1 MTLLETRHPEP
12 LPTPA
17 APADP
22 PRTGFT
28 GPDVQLAIVLAA
40 MGFYVASVGIVIVV
54 LAEDLGL
61 PVESLSWIGSI
72 FGVALILGALVGPA
86 VLRRGPSQV
95 LAVSTVTV
103 ALGFVLIALAPTLPV
118 VAVGAALQSLGA
130 TGVVLVIPTLL
141 TGPTA
146 DARLTRVNAVSS
158 AVGVL
163 APLLIGVL
171 IGFGINGRL
180 ALLATVPPL
189 LLTAVVALRNGRA
202 ASAVSIPPAPRASA
216 SATPESAPSAT
227 SANPAT
233 TATSANP
240 ATSAAAATPA
250 APARVVVGR
259 PGFGTMLRRWL
270 PITLAVSAEFSFVV
284 WSVARLVD
292 AGLDTGRAATVGAAF
307 PIGMALG
314 RVVGPWVMR
323 RVPAVPLGTSVA
335 AVGTVLV
342 VASSSWVVIAAGL
355 VLAGLGVATL
365 YPVTLVNLMRTPG
378 LSQSMGSSLGALA
391 SGVAI
396 TVMPAFLALLAGV
409 VDLRLAYLV
418 VLPLLGATAVL
429 YGRPAR

>member
-61 PVESLSWIGSI
+61 PVESLSWMGSI

-86 VLRRGPSQV
+86 ILRRGPSQV

-233 TATSANP
+233 P
-240 ATSAAAATPA
+240 APGDAG
-250 APARVVVGR
+250 PARAVVVGR

-396 TVMPAFLALLAGV
+396 TVTPTGLALLAGV

-418 VLPLLGATAVL
+418 VLPLLGATALL
-429 YGRPAR
+429 YGRPARG